1 MREEAVKAYAAWLQN
16 YKKRQES
23 RGKKR
28 KVSYDAMSNTNKEC
42 IKEAMLASMG
52 MQTNP
57 DDNKFLEKLPE
68 SCRNGRWVTCLA
80 LLVPPLATPT
90 CQVDGRRIGRPVGK

>member
-42 IKEAMLASMG
+42 AKEAMLASMG
-52 MQTNP
+52 IQTNP
-57 DDNKFLEKLPE
+57 DDNKSSEKLSRKSIIYVVDVSVLSLSSPN
-68 SCRNGRWVTCLA
+68 RVIM
-80 LLVPPLATPT
+80 PTP
-90 CQVDGRRIGRPVGK
+90 IMSNFPNIYS